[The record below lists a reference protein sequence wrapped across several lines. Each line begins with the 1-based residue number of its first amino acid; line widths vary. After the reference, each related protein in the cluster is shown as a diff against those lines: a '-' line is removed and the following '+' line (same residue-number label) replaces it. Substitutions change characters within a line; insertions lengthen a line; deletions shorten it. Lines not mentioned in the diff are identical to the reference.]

1 MKEHEW
7 SALNLLSSLV
17 KMEAADKTQE
27 ELYGDFLEQA
37 KAMLGF
43 DAMQKA
49 ITKELIEL
57 AFSLGGKETGH
68 VTDLCFWSEKM
79 VNSKVRRG
87 TADLYK
93 VVNALGREYPLC
105 KVALIKHQYAQKSTE
120 GIVPQPDGGWRA
132 VPASFLAILE
142 SFLKY

>member
-93 VVNALGREYPLC
+93 VVNALGRDYP
-105 KVALIKHQYAQKSTE
+105 
-120 GIVPQPDGGWRA
+120 
-132 VPASFLAILE
+132 
-142 SFLKY
+142 